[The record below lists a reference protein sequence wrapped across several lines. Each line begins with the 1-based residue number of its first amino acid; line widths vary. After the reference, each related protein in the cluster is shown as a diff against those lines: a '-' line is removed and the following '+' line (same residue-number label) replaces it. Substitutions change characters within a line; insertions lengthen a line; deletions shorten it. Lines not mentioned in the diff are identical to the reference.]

1 VVVASFGGGLTIRTA
16 TAEASTARGGV
27 GGAPISAQAWSASA
41 PAVAAASAIRSWGD
55 NAATARPTIDCPFT
69 TMKLATYR
77 DGSRDGQLVVVSKDL
92 SQACYANGIA
102 TRLQQ
107 VLDDWNFM
115 APQLETLSLALNQG
129 RARHA
134 FAFDPKQCQAPL
146 PRLAGWIA
154 GEAYPDQGK
163 GLRERGL
170 AWPERLS
177 APLLRAGGAEALLGP
192 ADVLDLRV
200 PGLEPEA
207 QLAVMTGDL
216 PQGAVP
222 SQALESVRLLMLVSD
237 WVLRPVQQEE
247 LANGWP
253 AWHSRPALQ
262 FAPVAVTPDELPG
275 AWYLGRAA
283 LQLQIMRN
291 GRKQAVLDA
300 KAGMQWSFGDLL
312 AEAARHRPL
321 RAGTLIGAGMPA
333 LAKPV
338 VLEQGDSLRIEF
350 KLGDGPGPFGAIDMD
365 LAESED
371 AETAAENDPA
381 PDAAGDES
389 PDAAPDGDATADAEQ
404 GDLDEAASP

>member
-1 VVVASFGGGLTIRTA
+1 
-16 TAEASTARGGV
+16 
-27 GGAPISAQAWSASA
+27 
-41 PAVAAASAIRSWGD
+41 
-55 NAATARPTIDCPFT
+55 
-69 TMKLATYR
+69 MKLATYR
-77 DGSRDGQLVVVSKDL
+77 DGSRDGQLVVVSRDL

-115 APQLETLSLALNQG
+115 APQLETLSLSLNQG

-134 FAFDPKQCQAPL
+134 FAFDPRQCMAPL

-154 GEAYPDQGK
+154 GEAYPGQGQA
-163 GLRERGL
+163 LRERGL

-192 ADVLDLRV
+192 ADLLDLRA

-207 QLAVMTGDL
+207 QLAVITGDL

-222 SQALESVRLLMLVSD
+222 SQALESVRLLTLVSD
-237 WVLRPVQQEE
+237 WVLRPAQQEE

-253 AWHSRPALQ
+253 ALHSRPALQ
-262 FAPVAVTPDELPG
+262 FAPVAITPDELPG

-291 GRKQAVLDA
+291 GRKQAVVDA

-312 AEAARHRPL
+312 AEATRNRPL
-321 RAGTLIGAGMPA
+321 RAGTLVGAGMPV
-333 LAKPV
+333 LGKPV
-338 VLEQGDSLRIEF
+338 VLEAGDSLRIEF

-365 LAESED
+365 LAEPED
-371 AETAAENDPA
+371 ASALATDVDVDADADADADAANEPPRATDEASHEASVQPTAAK
-381 PDAAGDES
+381 AADTHE
-389 PDAAPDGDATADAEQ
+389 
-404 GDLDEAASP
+404 GDLDEPASP

>member
-1 VVVASFGGGLTIRTA
+1 
-16 TAEASTARGGV
+16 
-27 GGAPISAQAWSASA
+27 
-41 PAVAAASAIRSWGD
+41 
-55 NAATARPTIDCPFT
+55 
-69 TMKLATYR
+69 MKLATYR
-77 DGSRDGQLVVVSKDL
+77 DGSRDGQLVVVSRDL

-115 APQLETLSLALNQG
+115 APQLETLSQSLNHG

-134 FAFDPKQCQAPL
+134 FAFDPKQCLAPL

-154 GEAYPDQGK
+154 GEAYPGQGQA
-163 GLRERGL
+163 LRERGL

-192 ADVLDLRV
+192 TELLDLRT
-200 PGLEPEA
+200 PGLEPEP
-207 QLAVMTGDL
+207 QLAALTGDL
-216 PQGAVP
+216 AQGAVP
-222 SQALESVRLLMLVSD
+222 SQALESIRLLMLVSD

-253 AWHSRPALQ
+253 ALHSRPALQ

-283 LQLQIMRN
+283 LQLQVMRN
-291 GRKQAVLDA
+291 GRKQAVVDA
-300 KAGMQWSFGDLL
+300 KTGMKWSLGDLL
-312 AEAARHRPL
+312 AEAALNRPL
-321 RAGTLIGAGMPA
+321 RAGTLVGAGSPV
-333 LAKPV
+333 LGKPV
-338 VLEQGDSLRIEF
+338 VLEPGDSLRIEF

-371 AETAAENDPA
+371 AASGDLASDDADAGDTRAIDASNDTSEVVEVPAPA
-381 PDAAGDES
+381 PDAAEPAT
-389 PDAAPDGDATADAEQ
+389 PDADEGDS
-404 GDLDEAASP
+404 DEPVSP

>member
-1 VVVASFGGGLTIRTA
+1 
-16 TAEASTARGGV
+16 
-27 GGAPISAQAWSASA
+27 
-41 PAVAAASAIRSWGD
+41 
-55 NAATARPTIDCPFT
+55 
-69 TMKLATYR
+69 MKLATYR
-77 DGSRDGQLVVVSKDL
+77 DGSRDGQLVVVSRDL

-115 APQLETLSLALNQG
+115 APQLEMLSQSLNHG

-134 FAFDPKQCQAPL
+134 FAFDPKQCLAPL

-154 GEAYPDQGK
+154 GEAYPDQGQA
-163 GLRERGL
+163 LRERGL

-192 ADVLDLRV
+192 TELLDLRT
-200 PGLEPEA
+200 PGLEPEP
-207 QLAVMTGDL
+207 QLAVLTGDL
-216 PQGAVP
+216 AQGAVP
-222 SQALESVRLLMLVSD
+222 SQALESIRLLMLVSD

-253 AWHSRPALQ
+253 ALHSRPALQ

-283 LQLQIMRN
+283 LQLQVMRN
-291 GRKQAVLDA
+291 GRKQAVVDA
-300 KAGMQWSFGDLL
+300 KTGMRWSFGDLL
-312 AEAARHRPL
+312 AEAALNRPL
-321 RAGTLIGAGMPA
+321 RAGTLVGAGTPV
-333 LAKPV
+333 LGKPV
-338 VLEQGDSLRIEF
+338 ALEAGDSLRIEF

-371 AETAAENDPA
+371 ATSDDAGLDENTEHTENAENTDDRPSNAAAASEGAAE
-381 PDAAGDES
+381 AAIEAEKATPTEAQEGD
-389 PDAAPDGDATADAEQ
+389 T
-404 GDLDEAASP
+404 DEPASP

>member
-1 VVVASFGGGLTIRTA
+1 
-16 TAEASTARGGV
+16 
-27 GGAPISAQAWSASA
+27 
-41 PAVAAASAIRSWGD
+41 
-55 NAATARPTIDCPFT
+55 
-69 TMKLATYR
+69 MKLATYR
-77 DGSRDGQLVVVSKDL
+77 DGSRDGQLVVVSRDL

-115 APQLETLSLALNQG
+115 APQLEVLSQSLNHG

-154 GEAYPDQGK
+154 GEAYPEQGQA
-163 GLRERGL
+163 LRERGL

-192 ADVLDLRV
+192 TELLDLRT
-200 PGLEPEA
+200 PGLEPEP
-207 QLAVMTGDL
+207 QLAALIGDL
-216 PQGAVP
+216 AQGAVP
-222 SQALESVRLLMLVSD
+222 SQALEAVRLLMLVGD

-253 AWHSRPALQ
+253 ALHSRPALQ
-262 FAPVAVTPDELPG
+262 FAPVAITPDELPG

-283 LQLQIMRN
+283 VQLQVMRN
-291 GRKQAVLDA
+291 GRKQAVVDA
-300 KAGMQWSFGDLL
+300 KTGMKWSLGDLI
-312 AEAARHRPL
+312 AEAALNRPL
-321 RAGTLIGAGMPA
+321 RAGTLVGAGSPV
-333 LAKPV
+333 LGKPV
-338 VLEQGDSLRIEF
+338 TLEPGDSLRIEF

-371 AETAAENDPA
+371 AAS
-381 PDAAGDES
+381 DAAG
-389 PDAAPDGDATADAEQ
+389 TADDAE
-404 GDLDEAASP
+404 GDTPVDAVDKPPNETAVAAEAVEAATPDVHEGDTDEPVSP